1 MGRFVTGLNL
11 INEFRYSLSNM
22 NRVLLSILTT
32 LLFYTNS
39 YIEIVAYLNKNNG
52 QVTLISKGTDSF
64 FARTVNFCLIIIL
77 LSELG

>member
-52 QVTLISKGTDSF
+52 EVRFDKQRKGQLFYSH
-64 FARTVNFCLIIIL
+64 CEL
-77 LSELG
+77 LSYLL